1 MFTKLFKTLIVTAIA
16 AVTVVATAGAIQ
28 LSPEYVGVDPVITNQ
43 IAEHTETQDTAHNMA
58 EAARTLKA
66 AGMMDAATAD
76 ATVASA
82 QEVWHSCQDQIVS
95 LTAAQTAMREVDI
108 PFGPH
113 QQTGLTASAYNKMLE
128 GTPLA
133 GTGASWERMEK
144 TTGTNALF
152 AIGVSN
158 SESSFGAACY
168 NNNPFGILTGGGLK
182 YFDSWD
188 SAIQYF
194 GELIAG
200 QQGVS
205 AYARA
210 NTIEGINDI
219 YCPGDGHYWS
229 QKVRATMNSCL
240 ANLCDT

>member
-16 AVTVVATAGAIQ
+16 AVTVVTTAGAIQ

-43 IAEHTETQDTAHNMA
+43 IAEHTETQDTAHDMA

-113 QQTGLTASAYNKMLE
+113 QQAGLTASAYNKMLA

-158 SESSFGAACY
+158 SESSFGAACS
-168 NNNPFGILTGGGLK
+168 NNNPFGILTSSGRLR

-200 QQGVS
+200 QQGVKGYV
-205 AYARA
+205 YAS
-210 NTIEGINDI
+210 TIEGINEI
-219 YCPGDGHYWS
+219 YCPNDGYEWTG
-229 QKVRATMNSCL
+229 KVRATMNSCL
-240 ANLCDT
+240 AKLV

>member
-1 MFTKLFKTLIVTAIA
+1 MLSKFIKSFIVAAIA
-16 AVTVVATAGAIQ
+16 AVSVTSVAGAIH
-28 LSPEYVGVDPVITNQ
+28 LSPEYVGVDSAITSQ
-43 IAEHTETQDTAHNMA
+43 IAEHTATQDAAHDMA
-58 EAARTLKA
+58 EAARTLKSV
-66 AGMMDAATAD
+66 GMLDAAIAD

-82 QEVWHSCQDQIVS
+82 QEVWHNCQEQITS

-113 QQTGLTASAYNKMLE
+113 QQTGLTASAFNKMLA

-168 NNNPFGILTGGGLK
+168 NHNPFGILTGGGLK

-210 NTIEGINDI
+210 TSIEGINDI

-240 ANLCDT
+240 AKLV